1 MQHMQDK
8 EFDELFRNRFDTAEI
23 EPSVNLWSNIEE
35 KLVVKRKRVFP
46 VYWSAA
52 AAIAVAV
59 TVAVL
64 FQKTDKMQ
72 SGTTAAITAQSGK
85 EIASTE
91 KDNTIISS
99 DDNSD
104 NFSPIKK
111 EVVKERIASLQHNIE
126 MMGRDAD
133 QNTAVIPVTD
143 KATEK
148 KDLLA
153 MQPSVVISHLEYRE
167 TKVKQETVKLPKT
180 LTPPVEEVMLASA
193 DVAADPVNGTDND
206 EALDENK
213 RAESRGIRNM
223 GDLINYV
230 VDKVDKR
237 EEKFIQFKTDE
248 DDNSSLIGLN
258 IGMFKFSQ
266 KKHK

>member
-1 MQHMQDK
+1 MQDK

-52 AAIAVAV
+52 AAIAAAV
-59 TVAVL
+59 TVGVL

-99 DDNSD
+99 DENSD

-193 DVAADPVNGTDND
+193 DVAADPVNGTDNND

-213 RAESRGIRNM
+213 RTESRGIRNM

>member
-72 SGTTAAITAQSGK
+72 SGTTAAIKAQSGK

-104 NFSPIKK
+104 HFSPIKK

-167 TKVKQETVKLPKT
+167 TKVKQETLKLPKT

>member
-1 MQHMQDK
+1 MQDK
-8 EFDELFRNRFDTAEI
+8 KFDELFRDRFETAEI
-23 EPSVNLWSNIEE
+23 QPSVNLWSTIEE

-52 AAIAVAV
+52 AAIAAAV
-59 TVAVL
+59 TVGVL
-64 FQKTDKMQ
+64 FQKTEKIQ
-72 SGTTAAITAQSGK
+72 SGTTAALTAQPSNR
-85 EIASTE
+85 IAITE
-91 KDNTIISS
+91 KDNALSPSATTDRSLPSS
-99 DDNSD
+99 
-104 NFSPIKK
+104 K
-111 EVVKERIASLQHNIE
+111 EVYQDHYVSLQHHMEIAR
-126 MMGRDAD
+126 RDTDLKTTVEIVAD
-133 QNTAVIPVTD
+133 QETG
-143 KATEK
+143 K

-153 MQPSVVISHLEYRE
+153 MQPSAVIPHLEYRE
-167 TKVKQETVKLPKT
+167 AKVKQEKVELPKT
-180 LTPPVEEVMLASA
+180 IAPPVEEVMLATA
-193 DVAADPVNGTDND
+193 DVAPEAISETDND
-206 EALDENK
+206 EAVNEVK
-213 RAESRGIRNM
+213 RGESKGIRNM

>member
-72 SGTTAAITAQSGK
+72 SGTTAAIKAQSGK

-91 KDNTIISS
+91 KDNTIISP

-104 NFSPIKK
+104 HFSPIKK

-193 DVAADPVNGTDND
+193 DVSADPAYETDKD
-206 EALDENK
+206 EVGNENK
-213 RAESRGIRNM
+213 RSESKGIRNM

>member
-1 MQHMQDK
+1 MQDK
-8 EFDELFRNRFDTAEI
+8 EFDELFKNRFESAEI
-23 EPSVNLWSNIEE
+23 EPSANLWSNIEE

-52 AAIAVAV
+52 AAIVAVA
-59 TVAVL
+59 TIGLL
-64 FQKTDKMQ
+64 FQKTEKIQ
-72 SGTTAAITAQSGK
+72 SGTTAAITQQAK
-85 EIASTE
+85 ENNTNEEGSVLPTSPNSTDNYVPAS
-91 KDNTIISS
+91 
-99 DDNSD
+99 
-104 NFSPIKK
+104 K
-111 EVVKERIASLQHNIE
+111 EQRNGHLVALQHNTE
-126 MMGRDAD
+126 VSKHRDNVNATTAMVAD
-133 QNTAVIPVTD
+133 QGTQ
-143 KATEK
+143 K

-153 MQPSVVISHLEYRE
+153 MQPSVAISHLDYKEVKIKRE
-167 TKVKQETVKLPKT
+167 KAELPKSIAA
-180 LTPPVEEVMLASA
+180 PVEEVMLATA
-193 DVAADPVNGTDND
+193 DVAPEAADETEREVAVDDN
-206 EALDENK
+206 K
-213 RAESRGIRNM
+213 GGESKGIRNM

>member
-1 MQHMQDK
+1 MQDK
-8 EFDELFRNRFDTAEI
+8 EFDELFRNRFESAEI
-23 EPSVNLWSNIEE
+23 EPSANLWSNIEE
-35 KLVVKRKRVFP
+35 KLVEKRKRVFP
-46 VYWSAA
+46 IYWSAA
-52 AAIAVAV
+52 ATVFAAV

-64 FQKTDKMQ
+64 FQKTDKIQ
-72 SGTTAAITAQSGK
+72 LGTTAVVTQQSGK
-85 EIASTE
+85 GKTRTEIDHVVPTAQHTIDQPIPGSKEME
-91 KDNTIISS
+91 KDQY
-99 DDNSD
+99 
-104 NFSPIKK
+104 
-111 EVVKERIASLQHNIE
+111 VASLQHNVE
-126 MMGRDAD
+126 MAGRDAD
-133 QNTAVIPVTD
+133 LSATIVAVPD
-143 KATEK
+143 KGDEK

-167 TKVKQETVKLPKT
+167 AKVKQEIVKLPKT
-180 LTPPVEEVMLASA
+180 ITPPVEEVMLATA
-193 DVAADPVNGTDND
+193 DVSPDVDTMIGQD
-206 EALDENK
+206 EAVNENK
-213 RAESRGIRNM
+213 HAESRGIRNM